1 MKSNHK
7 SIIPFLN
14 KKQTISKENL
24 AEIKSDIDLYEKTKI
39 DISELVRKLEILV
52 SQFCAT
58 TKTFSIFHEYNFIP
72 KTTIPFISDIEG
84 KWSNNYIEIWDGV
97 EPVKSVDI
105 LQAKKKIE
113 FDYREKINDYDKE
126 TISFA
131 NVLNKLF
138 GYISVSENLKELIL
152 EASAIPSFKKELENI
167 TIYKNIKFSDLR
179 CVGTIYDKLDEYFIT
194 SEALRFAIDMTTRN
208 KELDKKDKRTFRR
221 LRNVVRKIARKQ
233 REIHLMKNRKIGDGG
248 QVYCSNEL
256 LKYQQEKDIEQEDYI
271 NNTEVICKDEKTGE
285 EHSIPLSQFA
295 LTDERKASEIYMK
308 VKDLEKIAESKGYVA
323 LFTTFTC
330 PAEFHSNPANGR
342 NCWNGS
348 TPRDAS
354 DWLSKHLVAL
364 NKDRERHEIETLGMW
379 CKEAH
384 KDQCVHMHSMFFVHP
399 DQVDEL
405 IELINKHF
413 SHSSSA
419 VRIVRIS
426 EDEAKKAG
434 KKAASPASYITKY
447 VIKSLRDKSDESMK
461 NKAVAR
467 LWNYHMYGF
476 FGKTKSIL
484 WRTFDRFFKKE
495 PHELRLALKN
505 NVFVKLAEL
514 RKENKFW
521 EFCEYA
527 NEFIKSIIIEID
539 AETQSGFEYIKKVKW
554 GYRVKDTDDC
564 LQTKFNCRLKTSG
577 AGF

>member
-1 MKSNHK
+1 MKSNHNL
-7 SIIPFLN
+7 IIPFLN
-14 KKQTISKENL
+14 KKQTISKENIS
-24 AEIKSDIDLYEKTKI
+24 EINSDISLYLKSEINIYELKRKI
-39 DISELVRKLEILV
+39 EIAI
-52 SQFCAT
+52 SQFSST
-58 TKTFSIFHEYNFIP
+58 TKTFSLLFNYTPH
-72 KTTIPFISDIEG
+72 TTLPFLSDSEG
-84 KWSNNYIEIWDGV
+84 YSSGNYKDVWDGMP
-97 EPVKSVDI
+97 PVSIDI
-105 LQAKKKIE
+105 LQAKKKVG
-113 FDYREKINDYDKE
+113 FDYREKIDNYDKE
-126 TISFA
+126 TIAFA
-131 NVLNKLF
+131 NIINKLF
-138 GYISVSENLKELIL
+138 GYLSANDYLKGLIL
-152 EASAIPSFKKELENI
+152 QASTIPALKKELESI
-167 TIYKNIKFSDLR
+167 AIYKNIKFSDLR
-179 CVGTIYDKLDEYFIT
+179 CPGTIYDKLDEYFVT
-194 SEALRFAIDMTTRN
+194 NEALGFASDMTFID
-208 KELDKKDKRTFRR
+208 KEFDKKDKRTFRR
-221 LRNVVRKIARKQ
+221 LRNIIRRIARKQ
-233 REIHLMKNRKIGDGG
+233 REIHLMKNRKIGENG
-248 QVYCSNEL
+248 QVYCSEEL
-256 LKYQQEKDIEQEDYI
+256 LKYQHEKDIEQQDYVE
-271 NNTEVICKDEKTGE
+271 NTEVIFKDEKTGE

-330 PAEFHSNPANGR
+330 PAEFHSNPSNGR

-354 DWLSKHLVAL
+354 DWLSKRLVAL

-384 KDQCVHMHSMFFVHP
+384 KDQCVHMHSMFFVRP
-399 DQVDEL
+399 DQTDDL
-405 IELINKHF
+405 ISLIHKHY
-413 SHSSSA
+413 SHSENA

-426 EDEAKKAG
+426 KEEAQKIG

-447 VIKSLRDKSDESMK
+447 VIKSLRDKSDEAMK

-476 FGKTKSIL
+476 FGKTKSVL
-484 WRTFDRFFKKE
+484 WRTFDRFFNKE

-505 NVFVKLAEL
+505 NAFVKLAEL
-514 RKENKFW
+514 RKANKFW

>member
-1 MKSNHK
+1 MKSNHNL
-7 SIIPFLN
+7 IIPFLN
-14 KKQTISKENL
+14 KKQTISKENIS
-24 AEIKSDIDLYEKTKI
+24 EINSDISLYLKSEINVYELKRKI
-39 DISELVRKLEILV
+39 EIAI
-52 SQFCAT
+52 SQFSST
-58 TKTFSIFHEYNFIP
+58 TKTFSLLFNYTPH
-72 KTTIPFISDIEG
+72 TTLPFLSDSEG
-84 KWSNNYIEIWDGV
+84 YSSGNYKDVWDGKP
-97 EPVKSVDI
+97 PVSIDI
-105 LQAKKKIE
+105 LQAKKKVE
-113 FDYREKINDYDKE
+113 FDYRERIDNYDKE
-126 TISFA
+126 TIAFA
-131 NVLNKLF
+131 NIINKLF
-138 GYISVSENLKELIL
+138 GYLSANDYLKGLIL
-152 EASAIPSFKKELENI
+152 QASTIPALKKELECI
-167 TIYKNIKFSDLR
+167 AIYKNIKFSDLR
-179 CVGTIYDKLDEYFIT
+179 CAGTIYDKLDEYFVT
-194 SEALRFAIDMTTRN
+194 NEALGFASDMTFID
-208 KELDKKDKRTFRR
+208 KEFDKKDKRTFRR
-221 LRNVVRKIARKQ
+221 LRNIIRRIARKQ
-233 REIHLMKNRKIGDGG
+233 REIHLMKNRKIGENG
-248 QVYCSNEL
+248 QVYCSEEL
-256 LKYQQEKDIEQEDYI
+256 LKYQHEKDIEQQEYVE
-271 NNTEVICKDEKTGE
+271 NTEVIFKDEKTGE

-330 PAEFHSNPANGR
+330 PAEFHSNPSNGR

-354 DWLSKHLVAL
+354 DWLSKRLVAL

-384 KDQCVHMHSMFFVHP
+384 KDQCVHMHSMFFVRP
-399 DQVDEL
+399 DQTDDL
-405 IELINKHF
+405 ISLIHKHY
-413 SHSSSA
+413 SHSENA

-426 EDEAKKAG
+426 KEEAQKIG

-447 VIKSLRDKSDESMK
+447 VIKSLRDKSDEAMK

-476 FGKTKSIL
+476 FGKTKSVL
-484 WRTFDRFFKKE
+484 WRTFDRFFNKD
-495 PHELRLALKN
+495 PHEIKLALKN
-505 NVFVKLAEL
+505 NIFVTLAKL

-527 NEFIKSIIIEID
+527 NEFIKSIIVEID
-539 AETQSGFEYIKKVKW
+539 AETPSGFEYIKKIKW